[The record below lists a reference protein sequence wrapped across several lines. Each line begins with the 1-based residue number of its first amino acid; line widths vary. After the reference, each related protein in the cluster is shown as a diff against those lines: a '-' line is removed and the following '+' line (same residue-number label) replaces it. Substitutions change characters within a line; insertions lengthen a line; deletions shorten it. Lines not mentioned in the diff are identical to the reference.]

1 MDFNG
6 IATFTLESSVRKQA
20 LKVLEESAELFA
32 AVDAPHPCK
41 KDVLAE
47 AADAVTAVANLLASL
62 EVLQDEVDEA
72 IGRCNA
78 RNAARGRIPAWVVRV
93 GDGYVSDFDID
104 GYDNA
109 HLEVS
114 DDESMLFFDEDKA
127 CQFCEMLAEKLC
139 MDAHVESGDTLKS

>member
-32 AVDAPHPCK
+32 AVDAPNPRK
-41 KDVLAE
+41 KDVLSE
-47 AADAVTAVANLLASL
+47 AADTVTAVANLLASL
-62 EVLQDEVDEA
+62 EVSQYEVDEA
-72 IGRCNA
+72 VGICNG

-93 GDGYVSDFDID
+93 GDCYVSHYDID
-104 GYDNA
+104 ECGNA
-109 HLEVS
+109 HMEVS
-114 DDESMLFFDEDKA
+114 DDESMLFLDEDKA

-139 MDAHVESGDTLKS
+139 MDAYVESSDAIKS